1 MEEPDN
7 AACADATCAEGTTKE
22 LRAGEACKEA
32 VLDCLHFSRIRK
44 SYAEAGK
51 SPAPWQLR
59 PQSLIVPST
68 AMLEQSA

>member
-44 SYAEAGK
+44 SYVLVCHGAED
-51 SPAPWQLR
+51 
-59 PQSLIVPST
+59 I
-68 AMLEQSA
+68 